1 MNLQQLAQEMER
13 QKRLLAMDESLRR
26 QEADLQAKADR
37 LHAAWVEEQEDVE
50 RLNRVSLAAVFY
62 DLLGKKEEQLEK
74 EHREAVAA
82 AAKYQTAK
90 AELENIQK
98 ERRQIHS
105 ELSILEGCEERYRQ
119 ACDDRI
125 AVLRSTD
132 SEQGAKIIA
141 LEKEEAAVC
150 AQLHE
155 LGEAVQAAK
164 TAADVASQVRSE
176 LDSAESWG
184 TWDLLGGGLIAD
196 MVKHDHLDSA
206 QSAINHLQRCLR
218 NLKTELVDVHI
229 HVDMA
234 VNTDDFLRF
243 ADWFFDGLFADWAMQ
258 DRINEAQNQISRI
271 VDQLQTILNRLHT
284 MEEDLKHRR
293 ETIQQEIDALVIG

>member
-13 QKRLLAMDESLRR
+13 QKRLLTMDESLRR

-50 RLNRVSLAAVFY
+50 RLNRLSLAAVFY

>member
-50 RLNRVSLAAVFY
+50 RLNRLSLAAVFY

-98 ERRQIHS
+98 ERHQIRA
-105 ELSILEGCEERYRQ
+105 ELSILDGCEERYRQ

-206 QSAINHLQRCLR
+206 QSAINHLQGCLR

-229 HVDMA
+229 HVDME

-258 DRINEAQNQISRI
+258 DRIEEAQNQISTI
-271 VDQLQTILNRLHT
+271 ADQIQAILNRLYT

>member
-50 RLNRVSLAAVFY
+50 RLNRLSLAAVFY

-98 ERRQIHS
+98 ERHQIRA
-105 ELSILEGCEERYRQ
+105 ELSILDGCEERYRQ

-184 TWDLLGGGLIAD
+184 TWDLLGGGIIAD

-206 QSAINHLQRCLR
+206 QSAINHLQSCLR

-229 HVDMA
+229 HVDME

-258 DRINEAQNQISRI
+258 DRIEEAQNQISAI
-271 VDQLQTILNRLHT
+271 ADQIQTILNRLYT

>member
-1 MNLQQLAQEMER
+1 MNLQQLAQEIER
-13 QKRLLAMDESLRR
+13 QKRLLTMDESLRR

-37 LHAAWVEEQEDVE
+37 LHEAWVEEQEDVE
-50 RLNRVSLAAVFY
+50 RLNRVSLAAIFY
-62 DLLGKKEEQLEK
+62 ELLGKKEEQLEK

-90 AELENIQK
+90 AELENIQM
-98 ERRQIHS
+98 ERRRLQS
-105 ELSILEGCEERYRQ
+105 ELSVLKGCEERFRQ
-119 ACDDRI
+119 ACEERI
-125 AVLRSTD
+125 AELKSTG

-164 TAADVASQVRSE
+164 TAADVASQVRQE

-206 QSAINHLQRCLR
+206 QSAINHLQSCLR

-258 DRINEAQNQISRI
+258 DRINEAQNQINRTA
-271 VDQLQTILNRLHT
+271 DQLQTILNRLHT
-284 MEEDLKHRR
+284 MEQDLQYRR
-293 ETIQQEIDALVIG
+293 ETIRQEIDALVIG